1 MHKVIH
7 NKMLITLVQGGT
19 RAAAIFVPLCTRIKF
34 KKNLGGTADVLPPV
48 VYCTHDD

>member
-19 RAAAIFVPLCTRIKF
+19 RAAANFVPLCTRIKI
-34 KKNLGGTADVLPPV
+34 KKNSGGTADVLPPV
-48 VYCTHDD
+48 VVYTHEV

>member
-19 RAAAIFVPLCTRIKF
+19 RAAANFVPLCTRIKI
-34 KKNLGGTADVLPPV
+34 KKIQVGLRMSYPPW
-48 VYCTHDD
+48 